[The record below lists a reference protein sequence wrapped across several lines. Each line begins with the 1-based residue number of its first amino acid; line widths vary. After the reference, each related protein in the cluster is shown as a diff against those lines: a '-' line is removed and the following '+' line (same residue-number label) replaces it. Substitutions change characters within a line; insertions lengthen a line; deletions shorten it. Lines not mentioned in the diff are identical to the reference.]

1 MGTLTFDKA
10 NRALAIAASKSL
22 TFLGLRCVG
31 TQTTHSRRVRTHAH
45 KFRNVNCPLVLL
57 LCFATA
63 LLPSMGTLAV
73 DKADRALAIAAC
85 SRRLSLVF
93 LLWGHKQRTAEGR
106 GRTPIN
112 SEPLISHWFY
122 SYVFA
127 TLLASMGTPISHWKH
142 AKQVSVFT
150 GGVCGIFCG
159 NTCPLQRERAQ
170 K

>member
-1 MGTLTFDKA
+1 MTRPTEP
-10 NRALAIAASKSL
+10 
-22 TFLGLRCVG
+22 LRSPRP
-31 TQTTHSRRVRTHAH
+31 SRRLSLVFLVWEHKQRTAEGRGRTP
-45 KFRNVNCPLVLL
+45 RNSEPSIFHWVLL